1 MVRARV
7 RVRLPATLLFSHAL
21 RGGGGGGGG
30 ARGGEG
36 VGEGVGEG
44 SEGGAGG
51 AGGEGGAGGAGGASE
66 LEELWRA
73 AALGVAAC
81 ALRQQQYALAQAAC
95 RRVVTQC
102 LLTLNP
108 KP

>member
-30 ARGGEG
+30 AGGGEG
-36 VGEGVGEG
+36 VGEGVGDG
-44 SEGGAGG
+44 S
-51 AGGEGGAGGAGGASE
+51 EGGAGGAGGASE

-102 LLTLNP
+102 LLTLNL

>member
-30 ARGGEG
+30 AGGGEG

-51 AGGEGGAGGAGGASE
+51 AGGEGGASE